1 MTNRTRRRLT
11 FCLVLCLM
19 TLPAEA
25 LLFPVAL
32 TPDQRVAADHW
43 AASLSPAALRS
54 AGRRI
59 EDYPAVYRRAIV
71 TALDPA
77 GRSAVWRSEFDG
89 YLAGHPHLSPAQI
102 AVVREAMDVASPE
115 AFTPPVRPEIKAHIS
130 AVFNRAMTLLG
141 KQDAAELF
149 VTLGP
154 TSLQHPSALPLTQ
167 RIADAVRSWRTVH
180 ADGYPDCNC
189 NVEIDTCDLVPDPW
203 LQCSELYTCNFI
215 LSWPMCGPLWS
226 WACTGWCKI
235 IRWPAGSY

>member
-11 FCLVLCLM
+11 FCLVLGLM

-32 TPDQRVAADHW
+32 TPDPRVAAEHW
-43 AASLSPAALRS
+43 AAALSPVALRT
-54 AGRRI
+54 AGNRI
-59 EDYPAVYRRAIV
+59 DDYPAQYRRAIL
-71 TALDPA
+71 TELDPA
-77 GRSAVWRSEFDG
+77 GRSSVWRSQFAR
-89 YLAGHPHLSPAQI
+89 YLEAHPQLTAEQV

-115 AFTPPVRPEIKAHIS
+115 AFAPPVSADVKARVGKIF
-130 AVFNRAMTLLG
+130 ARATALLG

-154 TSLQHPSALPLTQ
+154 KTPAHTNALPLAQ
-167 RIADAVRSWRTVH
+167 RIGDQVRSWRTVS
-180 ADGYPDCNC
+180 AGTPDCNC

-203 LQCSELYTCNFI
+203 LECSEIYTCNFD
-215 LSWPMCGPLWS
+215 LTWPMCGPLWS

-235 IRWPAGSY
+235 IRWPGEQ